1 MPFPRTHLKPTLKDL
16 YDELDNR
23 EGELAELE
31 AETDTT
37 PKMWSAAD
45 IAAYVDSIV
54 NPA

>member
-16 YDELDNR
+16 YDELDER
-23 EGELAELE
+23 EGELSELE
-31 AETDTT
+31 DGTDEK

-54 NPA
+54 NP